1 MKKKI
6 IKSVCLIILA
16 LNGISDIQAQNLNT
30 LKRVNTN
37 ENSYAIEKI
46 AGEGRFPLQIVN
58 AKNKFTNI
66 KPTRS
71 GYAKDDTHILPS
83 VIFDIKIKDLGNVL
97 RSSLSQKRWEEL
109 GDDSL
114 YINCYVN
121 DSGRVVDI
129 VFNLTPNT
137 KFTAQDIE
145 KIENTFKTQF
155 QAKITHPEFKGT
167 FNYLTFGYDFKA
179 KEMLSTH

>member
-1 MKKKI
+1 MKY
-6 IKSVCLIILA
+6 VCLIILA

-30 LKRVNTN
+30 LKRVSTN

-46 AGEGRFPLQIVN
+46 ADGGRFTLQIIN
-58 AKNKFTNI
+58 TKNKFTNV

-71 GYAKDDTHILPS
+71 GYAKDDTHILAS

-114 YINCYVN
+114 YIDCYVN

-129 VFNLTPNT
+129 TFFLTQNT

-145 KIENTFKTQF
+145 KIEHTFTTQF
-155 QAKITHPEFKGT
+155 QAKITRPEFKGT
-167 FNYLTFGYDFKA
+167 FNYLRFGHTFKA
-179 KEMLSTH
+179 KEMLNTH